1 MEKTNMWEAVEMHLI
16 WQGANS
22 LKLGKAFWLLFFF
35 FVFSSSSYA
44 AILLD
49 RVVAVV
55 NKEVVTWGELYK
67 SMEFDAGSDMRSMS
81 EGEKLK
87 VFKENETQF
96 LESIIDMR
104 LQLQAARSLDI
115 TVSKEEIADALN
127 MMKKKSSLG
136 DKEFAE
142 SLKKEGFSIEEY
154 RKRMAEQIILS
165 KVVGQQVRSKIVIT
179 ESEIDNY
186 MLRNKD
192 AGYKISQILIKKS
205 LKFPDQSDLEARAN
219 EVLMKLTSGEDF
231 GALARQYSDDPSGKA
246 GGELG
251 FVKKDYLSIEF
262 IEALSVMSP
271 GDVSR
276 PFWTAKGLHIIRLE
290 EKYDASN
297 ASELRKIARD
307 KLFDK
312 RFSEEY
318 KSWIRSLR
326 EKAYIEVR
334 L

>member
-1 MEKTNMWEAVEMHLI
+1 MRLICQDTNFLR
-16 WQGANS
+16 
-22 LKLGKAFWLLFFF
+22 LGKAFWLLFFVLLF
-35 FVFSSSSYA
+35 ISNSEA
-44 AILLD
+44 AVLLD

-67 SMEFDAGSDMRSMS
+67 SMEFDASSDMKALRD
-81 EGEKLK
+81 EEKIK

-104 LQLQAARSLDI
+104 LQLQSARNIDI
-115 TVSKEEIADALN
+115 TASKEEVTDALS
-127 MMKKKSSLG
+127 MMKQKSSLD
-136 DKEFAE
+136 DKGFAE
-142 SLKKEGFSIEEY
+142 SLKREGFSIEEY

-179 ESEIDNY
+179 EAEIDNY
-186 MLRNKD
+186 MSRNKD
-192 AGYKISQILIKKS
+192 AGYKISQILLKKS
-205 LKFPDQSDLEARAN
+205 LKFPDQGSLEARAN
-219 EVLMKLTSGEDF
+219 EILMRLTSGEDF
-231 GALARQYSDDPSGKA
+231 AALARQYSDDPSGKA
-246 GGELG
+246 GGDLG
-251 FVKKDYLSIEF
+251 FVKKEYLSSEF
-262 IEALSVMSP
+262 IEALSVMNP

-276 PFWTAKGLHIIRLE
+276 PFWTAKGLHVIKLD

-297 ASELRKIARD
+297 AAELRKIARE

-312 RFSEEY
+312 RFREEL
-318 KSWIRSLR
+318 KNWIRSLR